1 MSIAQIILLILVAYS
16 IILVVRRVV
25 KKQSS
30 IREILIWIIFWLVGA
45 ILIIK
50 PDFSQRFASML
61 GIGRGVDLIIYIAI
75 ILSFMMQ
82 YELLTRQQ
90 NLEQLLTKLAREIAL
105 SNVIDNTKNT
115 DGSKPLDTL
124 GASSNNIKK

>member
-30 IREILIWIIFWLVGA
+30 VREILIWIIFWLVGA

-50 PDFSQRFASML
+50 PDLSQAFASML

-105 SNVIDNTKNT
+105 NNAKDNN
-115 DGSKPLDTL
+115 
-124 GASSNNIKK
+124 